1 MRYFI
6 LGPLEVRDASL
17 GHGRQRLLLA
27 VLLLH
32 RNEVLSS
39 ERLIEA
45 LWGEAPPPSAAG
57 SLHNLVSA
65 LRKALGNGALVTH
78 GHGYA
83 LTVAPGELDTDEF
96 EALAARGRAALADGD
111 AGEAAEL
118 LREALALWRGP
129 ALGELAYEPSRRPPR
144 RLEDLKLAAV
154 EDRIDADLALGRA
167 HRLVAELAELVERH
181 PERERLRGQQMLA
194 LYRCDR
200 QADALAAYQDYRRR
214 LGAELGL
221 APAPALRAL
230 EQAILEHDPALGRA
244 GGPFPGAEAA
254 DAGRP
259 SRPAAAI
266 ALVVLVALLARD
278 GPSGAVRP
286 ESVRVVGDALAV
298 FDPAT
303 NRVTASYPVGAT
315 PISASVGGGAAWTV
329 SADAQTISRI
339 DLRDRTTRTF
349 GTGSI
354 PLEVAAASDA
364 LWLLAAD
371 AAEANGPFAGS
382 PALLSRI
389 DPGTAGV
396 VAEHADG
403 PARGPGT
410 APTRPA
416 SSPSVA
422 RRCGPSAATAGCCGS
437 IGGPA
442 PRGRCRG

>member
-1 MRYFI
+1 M
-6 LGPLEVRDASL
+6 
-17 GHGRQRLLLA
+17 
-27 VLLLH
+27 
-32 RNEVLSS
+32 
-39 ERLIEA
+39 
-45 LWGEAPPPSAAG
+45 
-57 SLHNLVSA
+57 SA

-78 GHGYA
+78 GHGYV
-83 LTVAPGELDTDEF
+83 LTVAPGELDADEF
-96 EALAARGRAALADGD
+96 EALSARGRAALADGD

-129 ALGELAYEPSRRPPR
+129 ALGELAYDLPAAAG

-154 EDRIDADLALGRA
+154 EDRIDADLALGRHA
-167 HRLVAELAELVERH
+167 ALVAELAELVERH

-214 LGAELGL
+214 LAAELGL

-230 EQAILEHDPALGRA
+230 EQAILEHDPALGAPTARFRA
-244 GGPFPGAEAA
+244 PRPPRRPVVAA
-254 DAGRP
+254 G
-259 SRPAAAI
+259 AAI
-266 ALVVLVALLARD
+266 ALVALVAVLARD

-286 ESVRVVGDALAV
+286 ESVRVAGDALAV
-298 FDPAT
+298 IDPAT

-371 AAEANGPFAGS
+371 AAGANGPFAGS

-389 DPGTAGV
+389 DPEYGRCR
-396 VAEHADG
+396 AEHGAG
-403 PARGPGT
+403 PARGAGNPP
-410 APTRPA
+410 PTRPHRGR
-416 SSPSVA
+416 SRFGVDDRPQ
-422 RRCGPSAATAGCCGS
+422 TAGCCKP
-437 IGGPA
+437 IGAPA
-442 PRGRCRG
+442 PRGRCRD